1 MWIPEVDEMETT
13 GWDRLDGHLQGRAV
27 DSAVSSSGWITG
39 VGVGRMADGQIENW
53 EAGWMLHYTRYLC
66 PGSQCDPSR
75 GIHSWERGWR
85 AGRMRDNLQIFSLH
99 LAPGLWFFSLFHHG
113 HCTVHLLPIR
123 TRLLGL
129 ECLDMP
135 KRVALSVT
143 YTQHNTS
150 QHSTL
155 IRDTATWKMWL
166 CYGEHQKRKNPEMKD
181 IGSLAL
187 EIRKWMRSLCGFRAS
202 VDPDNPVNRRSKTRG
217 AQTDLPERGK
227 AC

>member
-13 GWDRLDGHLQGRAV
+13 GWDRLV

-39 VGVGRMADGQIENW
+39 VGVGTGWPMGKCTSQFWRWMCGGERNW
-53 EAGWMLHYTRYLC
+53 EAGWMLHYTGYAR
-66 PGSQCDPSR
+66 DPS
-75 GIHSWERGWR
+75 WR
-85 AGRMRDNLQIFSLH
+85 AGRMRENLQIFSLH
-99 LAPGLWFFSLFHHG
+99 LAPGLWFFSH
-113 HCTVHLLPIR
+113 VH
-123 TRLLGL
+123 T
-129 ECLDMP
+129 
-135 KRVALSVT
+135 
-143 YTQHNTS
+143 TQHITTR
-150 QHSTL
+150 QHNTL

-166 CYGEHQKRKNPEMKD
+166 CRGEHPKRKNPEMKD

-202 VDPDNPVNRRSKTRG
+202 VDPDNPTRG

>member
-13 GWDRLDGHLQGRAV
+13 GAV
-27 DSAVSSSGWITG
+27 GSAVSSSGWITG
-39 VGVGRMADGQIENW
+39 VGRELGS
-53 EAGWMLHYTRYLC
+53 WMLHS
-66 PGSQCDPSR
+66 SQFHAKKPR

-85 AGRMRDNLQIFSLH
+85 AGRMRENLQIFSLH
-99 LAPGLWFFSLFHHG
+99 LAPGL
-113 HCTVHLLPIR
+113 CT
-123 TRLLGL
+123 T
-129 ECLDMP
+129 
-135 KRVALSVT
+135 
-143 YTQHNTS
+143 

-166 CYGEHQKRKNPEMKD
+166 CCGEHPKRKNPEMKD

-202 VDPDNPVNRRSKTRG
+202 VDPDHP
-217 AQTDLPERGK
+217 TDLPGKGK

>member
-13 GWDRLDGHLQGRAV
+13 GAV
-27 DSAVSSSGWITG
+27 DSAVSSSRWITG
-39 VGVGRMADGQIENW
+39 VGVGRMADGQI
-53 EAGWMLHYTRYLC
+53 
-66 PGSQCDPSR
+66 
-75 GIHSWERGWR
+75 
-85 AGRMRDNLQIFSLH
+85 FSLH
-99 LAPGLWFFSLFHHG
+99 LAPGLRWFFALFHHG

-135 KRVALSVT
+135 KSVALSVT

-155 IRDTATWKMWL
+155 IRDPATWKMWL
-166 CYGEHQKRKNPEMKD
+166 CCGEHQKRKNPEMKD

-187 EIRKWMRSLCGFRAS
+187 EIRKWMRSLF
-202 VDPDNPVNRRSKTRG
+202 NRRSKTRG